1 MKRSINKIWFP
12 MDWCLTVHCKLQFN
26 FFLPDESFIGDCL
39 PFLISNK
46 IQVHTVPF
54 SLVWHIHNLSLSSLY
69 SSIYTSSK
77 QKFNYLLDGYHDV
90 KFRLKGQW
98 KGTHRHRAWVYISHC
113 HRKPGLKIEDLR
125 GKWAALWLTAT
136 HSLETSE
143 ISEYKKLAVPI
154 GPHLGHYKSSE
165 LLRSHWVYIH
175 YYQ

>member
-1 MKRSINKIWFP
+1 

-98 KGTHRHRAWVYISHC
+98 KGTHRHRA
-113 HRKPGLKIEDLR
+113 
-125 GKWAALWLTAT
+125 
-136 HSLETSE
+136 
-143 ISEYKKLAVPI
+143 
-154 GPHLGHYKSSE
+154 
-165 LLRSHWVYIH
+165 
-175 YYQ
+175 